1 MRGVLDSFWRA
12 VAYCMLPRVL
22 LLSLLPLLVAGGATL
37 ALGWLYWESAVALVR
52 TTIEQLS
59 VVTALLQWLDSIG
72 MQALHA
78 LIAPLV
84 VVALSVPVVVLATL
98 LLVALAM
105 TPAIVELVAARRFP
119 DLERRH
125 GGGWLQSLFWSLVST
140 LAAIVALVLSV
151 PLWFIP
157 PLVFVLPP
165 MIWGWLT
172 YRIFA
177 FDVLAAHA
185 SANERRRVLR
195 ENRWPLFAIGIAC
208 GLLGAAP
215 SLIWALGAATLIM
228 APLLAVASVWLYT
241 AVFTFAACWFA
252 HFALAALAA
261 IRAAE
266 AVAPAPAPAA
276 VLEALR
282 TDPPLLPPA
291 P

>member
-140 LAAIVALVLSV
+140 LAAIVALVL
-151 PLWFIP
+151 
-157 PLVFVLPP
+157 
-165 MIWGWLT
+165 
-172 YRIFA
+172 
-177 FDVLAAHA
+177 
-185 SANERRRVLR
+185 
-195 ENRWPLFAIGIAC
+195 
-208 GLLGAAP
+208 
-215 SLIWALGAATLIM
+215 
-228 APLLAVASVWLYT
+228 
-241 AVFTFAACWFA
+241 
-252 HFALAALAA
+252 
-261 IRAAE
+261 
-266 AVAPAPAPAA
+266 
-276 VLEALR
+276 
-282 TDPPLLPPA
+282 
-291 P
+291 

>member
-78 LIAPLV
+78 LIAPLI